1 MITPKQATEYL
12 DQALG
17 VSLPPFVVTAA
28 CDSVEAV
35 EPAMF
40 AAGYT
45 EPQMDLMQAMAVAI
59 LACGGG
65 AKRTASQGA
74 PSGASR
80 SFKHDDKALTNL
92 RRSLAAMDTAATLT
106 ALLGPDPAS
115 TSTLLMVV

>member
-1 MITPKQATEYL
+1 MITPTQATEYL
-12 DQALG
+12 DKALG
-17 VSLPPFVVTAA
+17 VSLPSFVVLAA

-45 EPQMDLMQAMAVAI
+45 EPQMELMQAMAVAI
-59 LACGGG
+59 LATGGA